1 MDLLYTMG
9 LAFVGGI
16 ILNVM
21 PCVLPVLT
29 MKIFHMIRHGQ
40 DNQTANKLH
49 GLAYSA
55 GIIFTLMT
63 LAVGVLILKASGEM
77 VGWGMQFQNPSF
89 VAALTALIFVFG
101 LNALGVFEFTLSFG
115 GSGGGDGYMGSFI
128 NGIVCAIM
136 STPCS
141 APFLGTAVGV
151 ALATDAMWWETVL
164 LFFFIG
170 FGLAF
175 PFLLVSF
182 IPRLAKLLPKPGA
195 WMETF
200 KHLMGFTLLGAA
212 IWLYSVLLSQLTPS
226 GATWFLGFLLVLAL
240 AAWMTHRFGGL
251 METNRRRAV
260 IHIVALSLVVASGII
275 MIDFTPKA
283 KVSAQPMALDAPILT
298 PEGKINWVPYSEA
311 TLKKSASKARPIF
324 ADFTADWCANC
335 KANEKIFLETDPVRK
350 TLQKTGIMP
359 MMGDYTNE
367 DEEITLA
374 LRRLGRTAVPA
385 YVIYMPDGTFD
396 LMPEVITTEMVV
408 ERLNAASAKY
418 PPANFK

>member
-1 MDLLYTMG
+1 
-9 LAFVGGI
+9 
-16 ILNVM
+16 
-21 PCVLPVLT
+21 
-29 MKIFHMIRHGQ
+29 
-40 DNQTANKLH
+40 
-49 GLAYSA
+49 
-55 GIIFTLMT
+55 
-63 LAVGVLILKASGEM
+63 
-77 VGWGMQFQNPSF
+77 
-89 VAALTALIFVFG
+89 
-101 LNALGVFEFTLSFG
+101 
-115 GSGGGDGYMGSFI
+115 
-128 NGIVCAIM
+128 
-136 STPCS
+136 
-141 APFLGTAVGV
+141 
-151 ALATDAMWWETVL
+151 
-164 LFFFIG
+164 
-170 FGLAF
+170 
-175 PFLLVSF
+175 
-182 IPRLAKLLPKPGA
+182 
-195 WMETF
+195 METF